1 MSAFSAFVRR
11 RSRRTSKERILART
25 PTISLLLRNAVYLS
39 LITLLLPW
47 ILWRSLRTGRYR
59 NGLRAKLL
67 GCEKL
72 SNKPESGKRIWLH
85 GVSVGEIQLLGPLM
99 DELRSSIGDLQFV
112 VSTTTDT
119 GMDLAQKL
127 YGSHGDTQLIYF
139 PLDLSWAV
147 RRTIENVNADMLILG
162 ELEVWPNLLDIA
174 AELRLPVVVV
184 NGRLSPRS
192 SKGYQR
198 FAWLTRPM
206 FTKLRLVVAQTP
218 EYAERFVQCGV
229 ASDRVTVSGSFKF
242 DNVSFDAKCPQ
253 VNDLKNLVGLR
264 EQHTVWVL
272 GSSQDPEESTCCSAL
287 IKAKQQFPNLK
298 LIIVPRHRERFEE
311 VDQMIRT
318 YPLRYLRR
326 SGLQSHLDGSGLN
339 GSGLDGDD
347 WDVLLV
353 DTIGELRWW
362 WGLADLALVGSSF
375 GSRNGQNMIE
385 PAAYG
390 ANVAFGPKTLNFRA
404 IVELLLQANAAKQ
417 IDSLDL
423 IESWLMQQLDNP
435 QAGEAQGLRAQDL
448 VRSQQ
453 GAIAR
458 TVQQLVQILPNPQT
472 KRLAA

>member
-1 MSAFSAFVRR
+1 M
-11 RSRRTSKERILART
+11 ART

-39 LITLLLPW
+39 LITLLVPW

-72 SNKPESGKRIWLH
+72 SAKPESLKRIWLH
-85 GVSVGEIQLLGPLM
+85 GVSVGEIQLLAPLM
-99 DELRSSIGDLQFV
+99 DELRRDLVDVEFV

-119 GMDLAQKL
+119 GMDLALKL
-127 YGSHGDTQLIYF
+127 YGSLGDTQLIYF
-139 PLDLSWAV
+139 PLDFSWAV
-147 RRTIENVNADMLILG
+147 RRTIASVNADMLILG

-174 AELRLPVVVV
+174 AELKLPVVVV

-192 SKGYQR
+192 FKGYQR

-206 FTKLRLVVAQTP
+206 FAKLRLVVAQTP

-242 DNVSFDAKCPQ
+242 DNVSFDASCQQ
-253 VNDLKNLVGLR
+253 VNDLKNLVGLKDH
-264 EQHTVWVL
+264 HTVWVL

-287 IKAKQQFPNLK
+287 IKARQQFPNLK
-298 LIIVPRHRERFEE
+298 LIVVPRHRERFDE
-311 VDQMIRT
+311 VDQTIRT

-326 SGLQSHLDGSGLN
+326 SSLQSHLEGDSSN
-339 GSGLDGDD
+339 TSGLDGDE

-362 WGLADLALVGSSF
+362 WGLADLALVGGSF
-375 GSRNGQNMIE
+375 GSRNGQNMLE

-404 IVELLLQANAAKQ
+404 IVELILQADAAKQ
-417 IDSLDL
+417 IASLDQ
-423 IESWLMQQLDNP
+423 IESWLMQQLTDP
-435 QAGEAQGLRAQDL
+435 QSGKAQGLRAQQL

-458 TVQQLVQILPNPQT
+458 TVEQLTQILPNIEP
-472 KRLAA
+472 KRQAA

>member
-1 MSAFSAFVRR
+1 MR

-39 LITLLLPW
+39 LITLLVPW

-59 NGLRAKLL
+59 NGLRAKLR

-72 SNKPESGKRIWLH
+72 SNKPDSAKRIWLH
-85 GVSVGEIQLLGPLM
+85 GVSVGEIQLLAPLM
-99 DELRSSIGDLQFV
+99 DELRSSLGEVEFV

-127 YGSHGDTQLIYF
+127 YGSLNDTQLIYF

-147 RRTIENVNADMLILG
+147 RRTIENVQADILILG

-174 AELRLPVVVV
+174 AELKLPVVVV
-184 NGRLSPRS
+184 NGRLSPKS
-192 SKGYQR
+192 FKGYQR

-206 FTKLRLVVAQTP
+206 FAKLRLVVAQTP

-242 DNVSFDAKCPQ
+242 DNVSFDANCQQ
-253 VNDLKNLVGLR
+253 VNDLKNLVGLN

-272 GSSQDPEESTCCSAL
+272 GSSQDPEESTCCNAL

-298 LIIVPRHRERFEE
+298 LIIVPRHRERFDE
-311 VDQMIRT
+311 VDQTIQFF
-318 YPLRYLRR
+318 PLRSLRR
-326 SGLQSHLDGSGLN
+326 SSLKSPVDGNDLN
-339 GSGLDGDD
+339 GSDLDGDD

-362 WGLADLALVGSSF
+362 WGLADLALVGGSF
-375 GSRNGQNMIE
+375 GSRNGQNMLE

-404 IVELLLQANAAKQ
+404 IVELLRQTDAAKQ
-417 IDSLDL
+417 IDSLDQ
-423 IESWLMQQLDNP
+423 IESWLMQQLTDP
-435 QAGEAQGLRAQDL
+435 QSGKAQGLRAQQL

-458 TVQQLVQILPNPQT
+458 TVEQLIQILPNSQP

>member
-1 MSAFSAFVRR
+1 MR

-39 LITLLLPW
+39 LITLLVPW

-59 NGLRAKLL
+59 NGLRAKLR

-72 SNKPESGKRIWLH
+72 SNKPDSAKRIWLH
-85 GVSVGEIQLLGPLM
+85 GVSVGEIQLLSPLM
-99 DELRSSIGDLQFV
+99 DELRSSLGEVEFV

-119 GMDLAQKL
+119 GMDLAHKL
-127 YGSHGDTQLIYF
+127 YGSLNDTQLIYF

-147 RRTIENVNADMLILG
+147 RRTIENVKADILILG

-174 AELRLPVVVV
+174 AELKLPVVVV

-192 SKGYQR
+192 FKGYQR
-198 FAWLTRPM
+198 FTWLTRPM
-206 FTKLRLVVAQTP
+206 FAKLRLVVAQTP

-229 ASDRVTVSGSFKF
+229 ASNRVIVSGSFKF
-242 DNVSFDAKCPQ
+242 DNVSFDANCQQ
-253 VNDLKNLVGLR
+253 VNDLKNLVGLNDH
-264 EQHTVWVL
+264 HTVWVL

-298 LIIVPRHRERFEE
+298 LIIVPRHRERFDE
-311 VDQMIRT
+311 VDQTIQSF
-318 YPLRYLRR
+318 PLRSLRR
-326 SGLQSHLDGSGLN
+326 SSLKSPVEGSELDGRD
-339 GSGLDGDD
+339 LDGDD

-362 WGLADLALVGSSF
+362 WGLADLALVGGSF
-375 GSRNGQNMIE
+375 GSRNGQNMLE

-404 IVELLLQANAAKQ
+404 IVELLLQADAATQ
-417 IDSLDL
+417 IESLDQ
-423 IESWLMQQLDNP
+423 IESWLMQQLTDP
-435 QAGEAQGLRAQDL
+435 QSGRAQGLRAQQL

-458 TVQQLVQILPNPQT
+458 TVEQLIQILPNSQP

>member
-1 MSAFSAFVRR
+1 M
-11 RSRRTSKERILART
+11 ART

-39 LITLLLPW
+39 VITLLVPW
-47 ILWRSLRTGRYR
+47 IVWRSLRTGRYR

-72 SNKPESGKRIWLH
+72 SPKPDSAKRIWLH
-85 GVSVGEIQLLGPLM
+85 GVSVGEIQLLAPLM
-99 DELRSSIGDLQFV
+99 DELRISLGEVEFV

-127 YGSHGDTQLIYF
+127 YGSLNDTQLIYF

-147 RRTIENVNADMLILG
+147 RRTIENVKADMLILG
-162 ELEVWPNLLDIA
+162 ELEVWPNLLDFA
-174 AELRLPVVVV
+174 AELDLPVVVV

-192 SKGYQR
+192 FKGYQR

-206 FTKLRLVVAQTP
+206 FAKLRLVVAQTP

-229 ASDRVTVSGSFKF
+229 DGNRITVSGSFKF
-242 DNVSFDAKCPQ
+242 DNVSFDSTCQQ
-253 VNDLKNLVGLR
+253 VDDLKNLVGLND
-264 EQHTVWVL
+264 QHTVWVL

-298 LIIVPRHRERFEE
+298 LIIVPRHRERFDE
-311 VDQMIRT
+311 VDQTIQSH
-318 YPLRYLRR
+318 PLRSLRR
-326 SGLQSHLDGSGLN
+326 SSLKPPVDGN
-339 GSGLDGDD
+339 D

-362 WGLADLALVGSSF
+362 WGLADLALVGGSF
-375 GSRNGQNMIE
+375 GSRNGQNMLE

-417 IDSLDL
+417 IDSLDQ
-423 IESWLMQQLDNP
+423 IESWLMQQLTEP
-435 QAGEAQGLRAQDL
+435 QAGKAQGLRAQQL

-458 TVQQLVQILPNPQT
+458 TVEQLIQILPNSQP